1 MRVLGTLAALF
12 GIYWLGAAW
21 GEATGS
27 MLTGFYQATVL
38 GRLWLAAVFA
48 WLVASR
54 QVPWGLG
61 MLGALNAAGAALTAL
76 ALRKHVSHDATG

>member
-1 MRVLGTLAALF
+1 MLGTLAALF

-21 GEATGS
+21 GEASGS

-54 QVPWGLG
+54 QAPWGLG
-61 MLGALNAAGAALTAL
+61 VLGALNAAAAVLTAL
-76 ALRKHVSHDATG
+76 ALRKHVRVGATG